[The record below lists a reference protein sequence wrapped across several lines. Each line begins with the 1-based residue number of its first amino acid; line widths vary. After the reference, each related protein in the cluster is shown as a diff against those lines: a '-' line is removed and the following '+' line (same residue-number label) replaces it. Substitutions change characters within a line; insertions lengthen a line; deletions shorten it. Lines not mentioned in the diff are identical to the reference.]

1 MIKYLSSIYD
11 DKKEKVIKELIEEQI
26 EMFNNLKELLSKFEK
41 IQKTQFFKMI

>member
-41 IQKTQFFKMI
+41 IQKNAIF